1 MKTPLFFF
9 LLFCFFIS
17 LTGSSQTV
25 AESPEGLF
33 VALAGKATPLKPP
46 AVGNYGMELKI
57 YSTVRQAHI
66 QSILLAQN
74 EDFILDT
81 LYFSRKGTFLVAV
94 PHNRAG
100 YLYNSITGKLLTM
113 TGYRQGVAFSSDD
126 SRCYLVNG
134 NWVQT
139 LDTKT
144 GKVLDKYKVN
154 EQDPIGKLYVTPDD
168 NYLIGQSASFTWVWN
183 LHKAGSL
190 SKYKASSNAW
200 DQERS
205 ILHVLFTGGS
215 YGEDI
220 SVTSVLPASGKIIGR
235 YRYKDLSKK
244 ILLAFDSLLRSQ
256 SIALAK
262 NKKEVLFYEG
272 PSSRLSTQGTFVA
285 MNCRLKDTPT
295 NLLLIVNTISK
306 SISFR
311 VQEGEKNKN
320 FGWVSDSTFLYHP
333 QTGQTVLAN
342 ARHPS
347 SYIPLLTEFEFGKSR
362 NERIIPP
369 AKQNILVQ
377 RSADARYLALPDQ
390 FKGNDRI
397 YLKSTLIKQ
406 EKSLA
411 DSASFLGFSPHS
423 DLLYFLSPAQH
434 LGFIHTGDIEADLGH
449 GILPKYF
456 FADSLII
463 PVQGEIMHDPSPP
476 PGYFFPRIT
485 SYKHISEANASTP
498 LHVYLKT
505 MGFDGK
511 NNALMVHLIDTNG
524 VYYYGAADSAWRKIW
539 CNLLLSG
546 PDSKIKQISDFSV
559 TEYREDKGFYNA
571 MCLAMDFSGSMGR
584 NRGLMLQNGVLKF
597 IGTKLEHEGIGV
609 VKYDNRVVDECP
621 VTADADM
628 LKTDMNKTSYD
639 MLARSTALL
648 DALDRAMDQLNA
660 SSGYENKFIIILT
673 DGCENASLVNK
684 RYVIEKAL
692 KNHIRIFTIGLGD
705 YVSEGYLKSLSYNTQ
720 GSYYRIYS
728 SENLDWIYQD
738 IRNKIKNYY
747 TITFQTENNKE
758 SAGYKALLNICLDNK
773 YVDTLS
779 IVFDNNPLADRLRNS
794 KLKDEDI
801 IAPFS
806 QVHNLSSSVEISAFK
821 PIQDF
826 SRIRSGVAVP
836 SGKPVQETTI
846 PHQLTAADSL
856 QESFNAL
863 EFPSIKFEF
872 DKTIIVKGT
881 DEGIDNVVTFL
892 KKHPKLHIEVEGH
905 TDDRGSDEH
914 NAPLSEARAEA
925 VKSILVSKGIAADR
939 IRARGYGSSRPLV
952 KNDSEENRQINRRI
966 DFSIDR
972 N

>member
-1 MKTPLFFF
+1 
-9 LLFCFFIS
+9 
-17 LTGSSQTV
+17 
-25 AESPEGLF
+25 
-33 VALAGKATPLKPP
+33 
-46 AVGNYGMELKI
+46 
-57 YSTVRQAHI
+57 
-66 QSILLAQN
+66 
-74 EDFILDT
+74 
-81 LYFSRKGTFLVAV
+81 
-94 PHNRAG
+94 
-100 YLYNSITGKLLTM
+100 
-113 TGYRQGVAFSSDD
+113 
-126 SRCYLVNG
+126 
-134 NWVQT
+134 
-139 LDTKT
+139 
-144 GKVLDKYKVN
+144 
-154 EQDPIGKLYVTPDD
+154 
-168 NYLIGQSASFTWVWN
+168 
-183 LHKAGSL
+183 
-190 SKYKASSNAW
+190 
-200 DQERS
+200 
-205 ILHVLFTGGS
+205 
-215 YGEDI
+215 
-220 SVTSVLPASGKIIGR
+220 
-235 YRYKDLSKK
+235 
-244 ILLAFDSLLRSQ
+244 
-256 SIALAK
+256 
-262 NKKEVLFYEG
+262 
-272 PSSRLSTQGTFVA
+272 
-285 MNCRLKDTPT
+285 
-295 NLLLIVNTISK
+295 
-306 SISFR
+306 
-311 VQEGEKNKN
+311 
-320 FGWVSDSTFLYHP
+320 
-333 QTGQTVLAN
+333 
-342 ARHPS
+342 
-347 SYIPLLTEFEFGKSR
+347 
-362 NERIIPP
+362 
-369 AKQNILVQ
+369 
-377 RSADARYLALPDQ
+377 
-390 FKGNDRI
+390 
-397 YLKSTLIKQ
+397 
-406 EKSLA
+406 
-411 DSASFLGFSPHS
+411 
-423 DLLYFLSPAQH
+423 
-434 LGFIHTGDIEADLGH
+434 
-449 GILPKYF
+449 
-456 FADSLII
+456 
-463 PVQGEIMHDPSPP
+463 VQGEIMHDPSPP